1 MTKST
6 KKAEKFIDNFVSGID
21 KTLDRAIE
29 EDEQEIKP
37 KRKSKLPIILEPE
50 EAQNLLKQPNKRYPT
65 GLRNKAMMSIMLNC
79 GLRISEV
86 VNLRPSNINLTKGKL
101 RIEAGKGNK
110 DRDLAIPENVNLADL
125 LNSWRKKR
133 PESNFFFSTLKGK
146 KLSNRYLQQMVK
158 RYADKAGLSKRISPH
173 TLRHTYATQYYKQTK
188 DIETLRRILGHSDIS
203 TTTIYI
209 TLANIDVEN
218 GMKSFKGFL

>member
-1 MTKST
+1 MT
-6 KKAEKFIDNFVSGID
+6 
-21 KTLDRAIE
+21 
-29 EDEQEIKP
+29 
-37 KRKSKLPIILEPE
+37 RKKLPVILEPE

-65 GLRNKAMMSIMLNC
+65 GLRNKAMLSLMLHC
-79 GLRISEV
+79 GLRVSEV
-86 VNLRPSNINLTKGKL
+86 VNLRPGNINLTKGKL
-101 RIEAGKGNK
+101 RVENGKGNK
-110 DRDLAIPENVNLADL
+110 DRDLAIPEYLIDL
-125 LNSWRKKR
+125 FDSWRKKR

-146 KLSNRYLQQMVK
+146 KLSVRYLQQMVK
-158 RYADKAGLSKRISPH
+158 RYALKVGINKNISPH

-218 GMKSFKGFL
+218 GMKAFKSFL

>member
-1 MTKST
+1 MT
-6 KKAEKFIDNFVSGID
+6 
-21 KTLDRAIE
+21 
-29 EDEQEIKP
+29 
-37 KRKSKLPIILEPE
+37 RKKLPAILEPE

-65 GLRNKAMMSIMLNC
+65 GLRNKAMMALMLHC

-86 VNLRPSNINLTKGKL
+86 VNLRPSSINLTKGKL
-101 RIEAGKGNK
+101 RVQSGKGNK
-110 DRDLAIPENVNLADL
+110 DRDLAIPEYLIDL
-125 LNSWRKKR
+125 LDAWRKKR
-133 PESNFFFSTLKGK
+133 SPGDYFFTTLKGK

-158 RYADKAGLSKRISPH
+158 RYAQKAGLTKNISPH